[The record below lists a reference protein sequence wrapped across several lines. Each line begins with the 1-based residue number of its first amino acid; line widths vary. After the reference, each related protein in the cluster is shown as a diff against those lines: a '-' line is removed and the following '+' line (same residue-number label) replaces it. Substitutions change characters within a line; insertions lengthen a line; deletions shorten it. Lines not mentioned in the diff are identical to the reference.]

1 MEARKN
7 ANYEIIA
14 TVRVSSVQEI
24 VIGRNRVAPDP
35 YVCWYCLNGDDYFLG
50 QYRGSYEAALK
61 VMAERINIMG
71 KSISD
76 SF

>member
-1 MEARKN
+1 METRKN

-35 YVCWYCLNGDDYFLG
+35 YVCWYCLNGDDYSIG
-50 QYRGSYEAALK
+50 RYCGSYDAALK
-61 VMAERINIMG
+61 VMAERVNIMG
-71 KSISD
+71 RSVID
-76 SF
+76 DF